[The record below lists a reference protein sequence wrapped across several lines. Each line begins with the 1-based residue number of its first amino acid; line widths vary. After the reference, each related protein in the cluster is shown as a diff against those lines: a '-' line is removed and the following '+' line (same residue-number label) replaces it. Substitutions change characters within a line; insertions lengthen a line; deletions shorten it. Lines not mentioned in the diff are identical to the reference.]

1 LTRPARW
8 ARCSLC
14 GRHGVPAGGVVDPV
28 CCIAEHGVEDADH
41 LAHDGDDG
49 ELWLFAG
56 GDETAVKGFQ
66 PDTGLT
72 EIEYAIGE
80 GLTG

>member
-1 LTRPARW
+1 
-8 ARCSLC
+8 
-14 GRHGVPAGGVVDPV
+14 
-28 CCIAEHGVEDADH
+28 
-41 LAHDGDDG
+41 LA
-49 ELWLFAG
+49 FAG

-66 PDTGLT
+66 PDTCLT